1 MPYGLGEGFRAC
13 DARFAGV
20 DSERVPRLAAVY
32 PRSPERQSWH
42 AHVAVS
48 RHASQTDTPLGFDV
62 QAYYPRASAAVP
74 QVFVPAKGF
83 RMDARVCIMPMLRCG
98 HYKYILY

>member
-1 MPYGLGEGFRAC
+1 MPCLGDTRKCGITRPAKCRYEVSLPF
-13 DARFAGV
+13 
-20 DSERVPRLAAVY
+20 S
-32 PRSPERQSWH
+32 
-42 AHVAVS
+42 VAVS